1 MLKMKA
7 IVYEKYGPPHEPSKI
22 VQAEQLHIELM
33 LKLEKNGSARTSA
46 EVTNEKFYEKYA
58 WVILLAAGLLWLM
71 VGIVAVYAPEGIFE
85 GDAQSF
91 TNIPWSEL
99 KALSPVAANFVIFI
113 YRQMGLLMISWA
125 LFVIAITLTGY
136 RKGEKWAWYI
146 MWSVPAHLVSNAL
159 FNSIFIGD
167 ISQTLPFI
175 PMTTVTLLGL
185 LLPYRKFFPR

>member
-1 MLKMKA
+1 M
-7 IVYEKYGPPHEPSKI
+7 
-22 VQAEQLHIELM
+22 
-33 LKLEKNGSARTSA
+33 EKNGSARTNA
-46 EVTNEKFYEKYA
+46 EVTKEKFYEKYA

-71 VGIVAVYAPEGIFE
+71 VGIVAVYQSEGIFE
-85 GDAQSF
+85 GDAQSV

-99 KALSPVAANFVIFI
+99 KASSPVAANFVIFI
-113 YRQMGLLMISWA
+113 YGQMGLLMISWS

-146 MWSVPAHLVSNAL
+146 IWSVPAHLVSDAL

-175 PMTTVTLLGL
+175 PMTTITLLGL